1 MYLMTNELVELL
13 EMLTDRG
20 GVVVE
25 PWEAQAL
32 VEACRS
38 AGLTTASW
46 PVGQYYAKV
55 VLTTED

>member
-1 MYLMTNELVELL
+1 MTTELVEMI
-13 EMLTDRG
+13 EMLVDRG

-32 VEACRS
+32 VEACRV
-38 AGLTTASW
+38 AGRTTASW
-46 PVGQYYAKV
+46 PVGQYVKV